1 MFRSDKKV
9 WKYIFTFDGSTH
21 VLFLKIHFCF
31 VGNTYL
37 LLLLMEGLH
46 LLLLSS
52 GPVDC
57 SDQKGIDDPF
67 SELIDIER
75 HLFQFSAMM
84 MIPSKTPTQINL
96 YRFCTA
102 VRWKN
107 NLMKNGTSH
116 IFSSESNFIGYQGQ
130 VGIIGTLNLCQ
141 LILLLRNFKLQ
152 DL

>member
-1 MFRSDKKV
+1 MILECSAAIKESGNTYLPLMEDRM
-9 WKYIFTFDGSTH
+9 Y
-21 VLFLKIHFCF
+21 F

-37 LLLLMEGLH
+37 LLLHVEGLH

-75 HLFQFSAMM
+75 HLFTFSPMM

-102 VRWKN
+102 LRWKN

-130 VGIIGTLNLCQ
+130 VGIIGTLNLWQ